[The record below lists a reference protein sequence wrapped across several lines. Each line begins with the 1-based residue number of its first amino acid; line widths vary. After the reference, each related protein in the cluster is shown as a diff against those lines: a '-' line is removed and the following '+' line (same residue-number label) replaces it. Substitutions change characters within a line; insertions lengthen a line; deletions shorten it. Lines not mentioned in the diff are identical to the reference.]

1 MMAYKAYLSDE
12 GFGHLVRQRAIYDE
26 IRKLD
31 PTIKATVQT
40 GSREGAAKRFFSE
53 AQFID
58 KFNNIAWPRN
68 SDGSPNIEAIRCF
81 FQDYIDRSKAFIEAE
96 ENLGQYD
103 FILSD
108 FVCEAF
114 PLARLFGIP
123 SFGVAHFTWDWFF
136 SKLYPAPVNS
146 DVMEKL
152 RLYANQ
158 ADTLYFPPFTPEEIL
173 RVYHK
178 IARTVPFIVNHLEKY
193 KSVEAGGK
201 FTVMIMD
208 SGAEVLNQ
216 HIETALK
223 TIGKINDIHFVIAEK
238 YGLKGDNISVIP
250 NTDYFSD
257 YIPNVDLVITRGGFN
272 TISECIAYRIPILL
286 LGEGQNPEIE
296 RNLFYIKQE
305 GLGSFISLDRFVY
318 ALEDSLH
325 GFIEAEYTQIR
336 KRIEE
341 HEYRSDGAS
350 VIAEDIMNRVKH

>member
-1 MMAYKAYLSDE
+1 MAYKAYLSDE

-40 GSREGAAKRFFSE
+40 GSRKGAAKRFFSE

-81 FQDYIDRSKAFIEAE
+81 FKDYIERSKAFVETE
-96 ENLGQYD
+96 ENLEQYD
-103 FILSD
+103 FVLSD

-114 PLARLFGIP
+114 PLARSFDIP

-136 SKLYPAPVNS
+136 SKLYPTPVNS
-146 DVMEKL
+146 DVMDQL
-152 RLYANQ
+152 QVYANQ
-158 ADTLYFPPFTPEEIL
+158 ADILYFPPFTPEEIL
-173 RVYHK
+173 RVYH
-178 IARTVPFIVNHLEKY
+178 RTSKRVPLIVNHLEQY
-193 KSVEAGGK
+193 KSVDSDGK

-208 SGAEVLNQ
+208 SGAEVLNR

-223 TIGKINDIHFVIAEK
+223 TIGKIDDIHFVIAEK

-250 NTDYFSD
+250 TSDFFSD

-272 TISECIAYRIPILL
+272 TISECIAYRVPILL

-296 RNLFYIKQE
+296 RNLVYIKQE
-305 GLGSFISLDRFVY
+305 GLGSFISLDRFVH
-318 ALEDSLH
+318 ALRDSLY
-325 GFIEAEYTQIR
+325 GFIDAEYVQIR
-336 KRIEE
+336 KRIEA

-350 VIAEDIMNRVKH
+350 VIAEDILNRVRP